1 MIWAAASFRQLNPR
15 ARLILLLARGWLAI
29 RKNPLGVMLSGAK
42 HLSFSSRIQ
51 REILRLSPQDDIGTG
66 ALKGET
72 KRAWLQYCRRKDFV
86 ALFFAL
92 SFLWAP
98 LVHAHD
104 GRPAALQS
112 VDLEQKLGAPVPLDA
127 EFRDAAGRTVKLN
140 DYFGRRP
147 VILSLLYYSCEDLC
161 PLVLEGLVRSLRP
174 LAFNIGD
181 QFDVVT
187 LSFDSRD
194 TPALAAA
201 KKNDAVKRYARPGA
215 AAGWHF
221 LTGDET
227 AIRRLAAAVGFRYSY
242 ESDKDRFGHAAGI
255 ILLTPAG
262 KVARYFYGIEFS
274 PRDLRLGLIEA
285 SANKIGSPI
294 DQLLLFCYH
303 YDPATGNY
311 SLLITNI
318 IRLAAAA
325 TVLAL
330 AAFIVLMLRRERNR
344 RLRPRESF

>member
-1 MIWAAASFRQLNPR
+1 MMWVSSWPR
-15 ARLILLLARGWLAI
+15 TIGVRAGLKPARTR
-29 RKNPLGVMLSGAK
+29 RN
-42 HLSFSSRIQ
+42 
-51 REILRLSPQDDIGTG
+51 EILH
-66 ALKGET
+66 
-72 KRAWLQYCRRKDFV
+72 
-86 ALFFAL
+86 ALFLAL
-92 SFLWAP
+92 NFLWISS
-98 LVHAHD
+98 LHAHD
-104 GRPAALQS
+104 GRPVALQG
-112 VDLEQKLGAPVPLDA
+112 VELEQRLGAQIPLDV
-127 EFRDAAGRTVKLN
+127 EFRDVAGRTVKLN

-147 VILSLLYYSCEDLC
+147 VILSLLYHSCEDLC
-161 PLVLEGLVRSLRP
+161 PLVLDGLVRSLRP

-181 QFDVVT
+181 QFDVIT

-201 KKNDAVKRYARPGA
+201 KKNDAVKQYARPGA

-227 AIRRLAAAVGFRYSY
+227 AIRRLAEAVGFRYSY

-303 YDPATGNY
+303 YDPASGNY
-311 SLLITNI
+311 TLLITNI

-330 AAFIVLMLRRERNR
+330 GAFIVLMLRRERNR
-344 RLRPRESF
+344 RLRPREST

>member
-1 MIWAAASFRQLNPR
+1 MMR
-15 ARLILLLARGWLAI
+15 
-29 RKNPLGVMLSGAK
+29 V
-42 HLSFSSRIQ
+42 SSRPRTISVGAGF
-51 REILRLSPQDDIGTG
+51 RPAPTRRNKILH
-66 ALKGET
+66 
-72 KRAWLQYCRRKDFV
+72 
-86 ALFFAL
+86 ALFLAL
-92 SFLWAP
+92 NLLWISS
-98 LVHAHD
+98 LYAHD
-104 GRPAALQS
+104 GRPVALQG
-112 VDLEQKLGAPVPLDA
+112 VELEQRLGAQIPLDVQ
-127 EFRDAAGRTVKLN
+127 FRDAAGRTVNLN

-147 VILSLLYYSCEDLC
+147 VLLSLLYYSCEDLC

-194 TPALAAA
+194 TPASAAA
-201 KKNDAVKRYARPGA
+201 KKNDAVKQYARPGA
-215 AAGWHF
+215 ADGWHF

-227 AIRRLAAAVGFRYSY
+227 AIRRLAEAVGFRYSY

-311 SLLITNI
+311 TLLITNI

-330 AAFIVLMLRRERNR
+330 GAFIVLMLRRERYR
-344 RLRPRESF
+344 RLRPREST

>member
-1 MIWAAASFRQLNPR
+1 
-15 ARLILLLARGWLAI
+15 
-29 RKNPLGVMLSGAK
+29 
-42 HLSFSSRIQ
+42 
-51 REILRLSPQDDIGTG
+51 
-66 ALKGET
+66 
-72 KRAWLQYCRRKDFV
+72 
-86 ALFFAL
+86 
-92 SFLWAP
+92 
-98 LVHAHD
+98 
-104 GRPAALQS
+104 
-112 VDLEQKLGAPVPLDA
+112 
-127 EFRDAAGRTVKLN
+127 
-140 DYFGRRP
+140 
-147 VILSLLYYSCEDLC
+147 
-161 PLVLEGLVRSLRP
+161 VLEGLVRTLCP
-174 LAFNIGD
+174 LTFNIGD

-201 KKNDAVKRYARPGA
+201 KKSDAVKQYSRPGA
-215 AAGWHF
+215 GDGWHF
-221 LTGDET
+221 LTGDEA
-227 AIRRLAAAVGFRYSY
+227 AIRRLTEAVGFRYNY

-262 KVARYFYGIEFS
+262 NVARYFYGIEFS

-303 YDPATGNY
+303 YDPATGKY

-330 AAFIVLMLRRERNR
+330 ATFIILMLRRDRNR
-344 RLRPRESF
+344 RLQPREST

>member
-1 MIWAAASFRQLNPR
+1 MMRFQKNFLVKL
-15 ARLILLLARGWLAI
+15 ARLSFPPMRDCVAI
-29 RKNPLGVMLSGAK
+29 VI
-42 HLSFSSRIQ
+42 SSPR
-51 REILRLSPQDDIGTG
+51 REILSSHAAENARSLAPLDMTSTGRSCITTPLSVAAAG
-66 ALKGET
+66 LKLSL
-72 KRAWLQYCRRKDFV
+72 RI
-86 ALFFAL
+86 FFAMGFL
-92 SFLWAP
+92 SAP
-98 LVHAHD
+98 LLQAHD

-127 EFRDAAGRTVKLN
+127 EFRDEAGRTVQLK

-147 VILSLLYYSCEDLC
+147 VILSLVYYNCEDLC

-181 QFDVVT
+181 QFDVLT

-201 KKNDAVKRYARPGA
+201 KKHDAIKQYARPGA
-215 AAGWHF
+215 ADGWHF

-227 AIRRLAAAVGFRYSY
+227 AIRRLAEAVGFRYSY
-242 ESDKDRFGHAAGI
+242 ERDKDRFGHAAGI

-330 AAFIVLMLRRERNR
+330 VAFIVLMLRRERNR
-344 RLRPRESF
+344 RLRPREST